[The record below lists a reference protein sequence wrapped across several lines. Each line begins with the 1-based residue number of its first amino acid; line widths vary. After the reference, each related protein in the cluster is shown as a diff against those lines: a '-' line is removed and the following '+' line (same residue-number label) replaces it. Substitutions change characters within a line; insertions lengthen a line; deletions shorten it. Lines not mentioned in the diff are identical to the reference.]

1 VGPRTSVNRLVA
13 GSNPARG
20 ATSDQRLSNIR
31 ACPRGLQIRP
41 WQQGWQHFADFAGDR
56 LLSHEAIWLTRL
68 IRPIWSGGK
77 SLYDRV
83 VGKAPH
89 LNFELDEGGVKLIVH
104 NARQETIIVESVRTD
119 PSVLGFSTGHSVREI
134 AAAVTA
140 QRNPPNDE
148 ALAVIPPGERCP
160 LTVITFD
167 PFEKSPP
174 KQAIKVITRG
184 IAQRMVLFLKEPPH

>member
-1 VGPRTSVNRLVA
+1 
-13 GSNPARG
+13 
-20 ATSDQRLSNIR
+20 
-31 ACPRGLQIRP
+31 
-41 WQQGWQHFADFAGDR
+41 
-56 LLSHEAIWLTRL
+56 LSHEAIWLTRL

-174 KQAIKVITRG
+174 KQAIKVITHWHSSTHGPFSERTTT
-184 IAQRMVLFLKEPPH
+184 LKTSIRDIRVMKRLAEQKPYRSRPGA